1 MITLR
6 TMWRSPRAGR
16 MLSEDNVDDQ
26 VSSKGIKPP
35 TRNYED
41 WVRKG
46 YMVATVAMILSVC
59 ALSGFFLQHSHG
71 LNLDN
76 KLATVAYIPYLD
88 LVHSE
93 TLVPE
98 LNPSSAMSQSDT
110 VDKKIVIQQ
119 ELQQP
124 GGRSSSS
131 PPGCNAQ
138 SARLRIFMYDLAAE
152 FHYGMISEYK
162 SSKGEIWPRNMSA
175 IPPYPGGLYQ
185 QHSPEYWLTSD
196 LLTST
201 MSDRSAPCVVFRVDR
216 WEDADLI
223 FVPFFASLSYNKYSK
238 PGEQQVKAASDKNEV
253 LQVKLVKFLKK
264 QAAWRASGGADHVI
278 VIHHPNSMHVMREEL
293 RKAMFVVADF
303 GRYGKDVANIQ
314 KDVVAPY
321 KHVIPTFQQDTNS
334 FEVRTMLLFFQGAI
348 VRKEGGVIRQQ
359 LHDMLKNE
367 HGVHFVTGNTG
378 SEGFRSATGGMRFSK
393 FCLNLAGDT
402 PSSNRLFDSIVSHCV
417 PVVISDDIE
426 LPYEDFLD
434 YTDFCVFINT
444 SDALKPGFVI
454 NLLRSIGVREWT
466 RMWEKLQQVDRHF
479 QYQHPTLPD
488 DAVNMVW
495 KAIARKIPAIK
506 FALHRHRRYSRS
518 RSSSLKPS

>member
-6 TMWRSPRAGR
+6 SMWRSSRAGR
-16 MLSEDNVDDQ
+16 MSSEDNDEQ

-35 TRNYED
+35 TRSYED

-46 YMVATVAMILSVC
+46 SVLAIVAMVLSIC
-59 ALSGFFLQHSHG
+59 ALSGLFLRHSHT
-71 LNLDN
+71 LNLHN
-76 KLATVAYIPYLD
+76 TLATVAYIPYLD

-93 TLVPE
+93 TLVSDF
-98 LNPSSAMSQSDT
+98 NPSLVMSNLDT
-110 VDKKIVIQQ
+110 LDKKNVIQQ
-119 ELQQP
+119 EPQQP
-124 GGRSSSS
+124 GGRSSS
-131 PPGCNAQ
+131 PPGCDAQ
-138 SARLRIFMYDLAAE
+138 SASLRIFMYDLPAD
-152 FHYGMISEYK
+152 FHYGMITEFK
-162 SSKGEIWPRNMSA
+162 PSKGEIWPRNVSA

-201 MSDRSAPCVVFRVDR
+201 MNDRSAPCTVFRVDR
-216 WEDADLI
+216 WEDADVM

-238 PGEQQVKAASDKNEV
+238 AGEQQVKAADRNEV
-253 LQVKLVKFLKK
+253 LQLKLVKFLKK
-264 QAAWRASGGADHVI
+264 QAAWRASGGSDHVI

-303 GRYGKDVANIQ
+303 GRYGKEVANIR

-321 KHVIPTFQQDTNS
+321 KHVIPTFDQDTNA
-334 FEVRTMLLFFQGAI
+334 FQVRTMLLFFQGAI

-359 LHDMLKNE
+359 LHEMLKNE

-378 SEGFRSATGGMRFSK
+378 SEGFRSATSGMRFSK

-434 YTDFCVFINT
+434 YTDFCVFINS

-454 NLLRSIGVREWT
+454 NLLRSIDSREWT

-479 QYQHPTLPD
+479 QYQHPALPD

-506 FALHRHRRYSRS
+506 FALHKHRRYSRS
-518 RSSSLKPS
+518 RSSHKPS